1 MSSPTNRITKIHH
14 IGVMVNDA
22 HKAVEEWK
30 EAFGIEGK
38 VVDDPAHDLK
48 IGVVEVG
55 GIRFLLN
62 ERTDLVRR
70 AAQSSH
76 LDLPVVFSG
85 HQVVNVAGEGISH
98 IALETTDLNATLE
111 GVRKA
116 GMQVLNEEPKD
127 ALEGICSFV
136 APKDARF
143 PLEFMQA
150 VKGRKDPFA

>member
-1 MSSPTNRITKIHH
+1 MSASSNRITRIHH
-14 IGVMVNDA
+14 IGVTVNDA
-22 HKAVEEWK
+22 QKAVEAWR

-55 GIRFLLN
+55 GVRFLLN
-62 ERTDLVRR
+62 ERTDPGRK
-70 AAQSSH
+70 AAQSAH
-76 LDLPVVFSG
+76 LDLPVEFSG
-85 HQVVNVAGEGISH
+85 HRIVNSVGEGISH
-98 IALETTDLNATLE
+98 IALETTDLAVTLD

-116 GMQVLNEEPKD
+116 GMHVLNDEPKD

-136 APKDARF
+136 APEDARF

-150 VKGRKDPFA
+150 VEGREDPFA